1 MLRSSSSSMA
11 CPVIWGRRYN
21 PLASSS
27 ILSWLL
33 RCPPLPYI
41 SLLQAS
47 FHLRFGRVQ
56 PVEASS
62 PSQRNRDGL

>member
-1 MLRSSSSSMA
+1 MA

-21 PLASSS
+21 RLASSS
-27 ILSWLL
+27 ILSCLL
-33 RCPPLPYI
+33 RCPPLTYI
-41 SLLQAS
+41 YLLHAS

-62 PSQRNRDGL
+62 PKVSETEIGFDD